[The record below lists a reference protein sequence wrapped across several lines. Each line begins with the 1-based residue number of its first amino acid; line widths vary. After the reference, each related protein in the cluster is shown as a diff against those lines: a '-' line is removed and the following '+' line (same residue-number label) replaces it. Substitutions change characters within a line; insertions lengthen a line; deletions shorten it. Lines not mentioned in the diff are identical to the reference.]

1 MTAAAGGEDAER
13 VARRRNDSPEAI
25 RRVLSYLRR
34 NSPLVIGLVLLSG
47 LIAFAVIGARFVDPQ
62 SFRPLSA
69 RPLQPPSWA
78 LPFGSDRQ
86 GRNLFAVITNGTLL
100 TLRIG
105 LMAGVLGVTIGA
117 ALAFVSAYYSGWVDT
132 VLRSI
137 VDVGLTVP
145 NLMVLIVVA
154 LMLKQAMTVNVMA
167 LVIASLAWLYPA
179 RTIRSQVLTLRER
192 AYVDIA
198 RLSGMSGPGIII
210 KEILPNLLPYLM
222 ASLVG
227 SVSAAI
233 LASIGL
239 DVLGL
244 GVFEAP
250 TLGMTLYWVNFTG
263 AVINGWWW
271 WWLAPIVVV
280 GVIFIALFSISIG
293 LDEIAN
299 PRLRRQV

>member
-1 MTAAAGGEDAER
+1 MSRSR
-13 VARRRNDSPEAI
+13 VS
-25 RRVLSYLRR
+25 
-34 NSPLVIGLVLLSG
+34 
-47 LIAFAVIGARFVDPQ
+47 
-62 SFRPLSA
+62 
-69 RPLQPPSWA
+69 
-78 LPFGSDRQ
+78 
-86 GRNLFAVITNGTLL
+86 
-100 TLRIG
+100 
-105 LMAGVLGVTIGA
+105 
-117 ALAFVSAYYSGWVDT
+117 
-132 VLRSI
+132 
-137 VDVGLTVP
+137 
-145 NLMVLIVVA
+145 
-154 LMLKQAMTVNVMA
+154 
-167 LVIASLAWLYPA
+167 
-179 RTIRSQVLTLRER
+179 
-192 AYVDIA
+192 
-198 RLSGMSGPGIII
+198 SGMSGPGIIV
-210 KEILPNLLPYLM
+210 KELLPNLLPYLM

-280 GVIFIALFSISIG
+280 GILFIALFLISVG